1 MRTTEHI
8 AQHLLDVHEGG
19 NWTEVDIAS
28 TLKDV
33 TLGEALTITPASR
46 NSIASILYHITYYNI
61 VVRKRL
67 DGIGTEIPESNGFDM
82 PPVTTDGEWEQLKH
96 YNITSAHELA
106 AKMREVD
113 ETKLHEPIIEGQ
125 STFYKNMQGCV
136 EHIHYHLG
144 QIVLLRNLIGGKQ

>member
-1 MRTTEHI
+1 MTTAEHI

-19 NWTEVDIAS
+19 NWTEVDITS

-33 TLGEALTITPASR
+33 TFQEALTVTPASV
-46 NSIASILYHITYYNI
+46 NTIASILYHITYYNV

-82 PPVTTDGEWEQLKH
+82 PPVTSDEDWQQLKH

-106 AKMREVD
+106 DKMRQVD
-113 ETKLHEPIIEGQ
+113 EAKLHQPIIEGQ

-136 EHIHYHLG
+136 EHVHYHLG
-144 QIVLLRNLIGGKQ
+144 QIVLLKNLVRK

>member
-1 MRTTEHI
+1 MTTAAHI

-28 TLKDV
+28 ALQDV

-46 NSIASILYHITYYNI
+46 NSIASILYHITYYNV

-82 PPVTTDGEWEQLKH
+82 PPVNTDEDWVQLKN
-96 YNITSAHELA
+96 YNNTSAHELA
-106 AKMREVD
+106 EKIREVD
-113 ETKLHEPIIEGQ
+113 EARLHEPIIEGQ

-144 QIVLLRNLIGGKQ
+144 QIVLLKNLMRGK